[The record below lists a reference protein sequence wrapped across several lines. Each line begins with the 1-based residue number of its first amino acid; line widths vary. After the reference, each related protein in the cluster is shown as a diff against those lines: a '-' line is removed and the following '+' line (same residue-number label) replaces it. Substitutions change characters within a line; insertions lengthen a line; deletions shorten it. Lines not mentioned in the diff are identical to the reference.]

1 MGYQTVL
8 FDMDGTVL
16 DTLYDLWA
24 STNAVLRELGYP
36 ERTPDEIRGYVGNGA
51 RNQLRRALPEG
62 SGDAA
67 VDEALL
73 RYQAYYAEHCRDH
86 TKPYDGVVPMLER
99 LQKEGKQLAVVSNKP
114 DQMVKI
120 LSKEHFGTLLHVSI
134 GETPERRRKPAPDTV
149 YAALEALGA
158 EASKD
163 GAVYVGDS
171 EVDVETAKNAGLPL
185 IAVSWGFRGRAALE
199 AAGAEIVVDAPEEL
213 TKLILG

>member
-199 AAGAEIVVDAPEEL
+199 AAGAETVVDAPEEL

>member
-1 MGYQTVL
+1 MGYQTIL

-24 STNAVLRELGYP
+24 STNAILRELGCP
-36 ERTPDEIRGYVGNGA
+36 ERTMDEIRSFVGNGA

-62 SGDAA
+62 SGDETI
-67 VDEALL
+67 DEALR
-73 RYQAYYAEHCRDH
+73 RYQAHYAAHCRDH
-86 TKPYDGVVPMLER
+86 TAPYDGVLPALR
-99 LQKEGKQLAVVSNKP
+99 ALDAAGKRLAVVSNKP
-114 DQMVKI
+114 DKMVKL
-120 LSKEHFGTLLHVSI
+120 LSEEHFGAFMHVAI

-158 EASKD
+158 SKD

-171 EVDVETAKNAGLPL
+171 EVDVETARNAGLPL

-199 AAGAEIVVDAPEEL
+199 AAGADTVVDTPEEL
-213 TKLILG
+213 LKLCL